1 MFNPSTQANK
11 TFLIW
16 LVSVIM
22 FLGLS
27 NTDRGGSTINSLSY
41 SKQTEI
47 TLRPYLSKR
56 TLPVTHFIISK
67 AAFISGDL
75 SFQSLV
81 QLHSKT
87 ISRKLKIS
95 NRHTVSVSSKLGYTH
110 FCKSSD
116 PDEIPSSLKG

>member
-1 MFNPSTQANK
+1 MINPSTQANK

-27 NTDRGGSTINSLSY
+27 STDRGGSTISSLSY
-41 SKQTEI
+41 SKQTEL

-56 TLPVTHFIISK
+56 TLPFTHFIIK
-67 AAFISGDL
+67 QVAFSSSDL

-81 QLHSKT
+81 QLHSKVF
-87 ISRKLKIS
+87 SRKLKIS
-95 NRHTVSVSSKLGYTH
+95 NRHTVPISSKLGYMH

-116 PDEIPSSLKG
+116 PDEILSSLKG